1 MEIGSPDL
9 SYYVLMHYLMQA
21 QAQSTRLLLKHGAV
35 SKILV
40 DGGFSRNG
48 IFMQM
53 LAESFAEQD
62 VFASEVPQATAM
74 GAALV
79 LHKYWNDKEI
89 PQTIIDLKAS
99 HIHGW

>member
-1 MEIGSPDL
+1 
-9 SYYVLMHYLMQA
+9 
-21 QAQSTRLLLKHGAV
+21 
-35 SKILV
+35 
-40 DGGFSRNG
+40 
-48 IFMQM
+48 
-53 LAESFAEQD
+53 
-62 VFASEVPQATAM
+62 M